1 VFEAVMF
8 SEVLS
13 AHRDKLVVGTPL
25 VLFCDAQMQ
34 GEEVR
39 LTVQGVEP
47 LEQAA
52 ATAAAGLEVFLRGP
66 EPVDGLQKLLTTIA
80 KGRGQIFVIVP
91 IEGQREVRV
100 QLPGTFA
107 FSAKDRG
114 AIKAMPGIIDVH
126 DL

>member
-1 VFEAVMF
+1 MF

-13 AHRDKLVVGTPL
+13 ANRDKLVVGTPL
-25 VLFCDAQMQ
+25 VLFADATMQ

-39 LTVQGVEP
+39 LTIQSIEP

-66 EPVDGLQKLLTTIA
+66 EPVDALQKQLVSIG
-80 KGRGQIFVIVP
+80 KGRGQIFVVVP

-107 FSAKDRG
+107 FTAKDRG
-114 AIKAMPGIIDVH
+114 AIKSMPGIIDVH